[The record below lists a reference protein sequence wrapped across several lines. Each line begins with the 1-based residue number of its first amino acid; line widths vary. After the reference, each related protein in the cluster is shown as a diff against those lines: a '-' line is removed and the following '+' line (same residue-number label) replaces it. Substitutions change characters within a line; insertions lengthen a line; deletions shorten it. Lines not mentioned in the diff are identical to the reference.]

1 MFTINASKIRE
12 LMFAHDIKGVAELA
26 RQAKINAATAAK
38 ALRDGSRATA
48 KVINAL
54 AKFFGVSGN
63 ELILKE

>member
-1 MFTINASKIRE
+1 
-12 LMFAHDIKGVAELA
+12 MFAHDIKGVAELA